1 MKKRKIDPKYITAL
15 HVRVENGELK
25 TSFVMENEAKDRIRV
40 LEIKNSE
47 LSEKLRIAQDMNL
60 ELWKLY
66 QKSSKRLHVLESL
79 LEAMNDKLRKIHE

>member
-1 MKKRKIDPKYITAL
+1 
-15 HVRVENGELK
+15 
-25 TSFVMENEAKDRIRV
+25 MENDSKDKIRV

-66 QKSSKRLHVLESL
+66 QKSSKRLHALESL
-79 LEAMNDKLRKIHE
+79 LEERSCRTTSES

>member
-15 HVRVENGELK
+15 HMRVENGELK
-25 TSFVMENEAKDRIRV
+25 TRFDMENEAKDRFRV

-79 LEAMNDKLRKIHE
+79 LEGNE

>member
-1 MKKRKIDPKYITAL
+1 
-15 HVRVENGELK
+15 
-25 TSFVMENEAKDRIRV
+25 MENYSKDKIRV

-66 QKSSKRLHVLESL
+66 QKSSKRLHALESL
-79 LEAMNDKLRKIHE
+79 LEERS

>member
-1 MKKRKIDPKYITAL
+1 
-15 HVRVENGELK
+15 
-25 TSFVMENEAKDRIRV
+25 MENEAKDRIRV

-79 LEAMNDKLRKIHE
+79 LEDNEWRTTRES

>member
-1 MKKRKIDPKYITAL
+1 
-15 HVRVENGELK
+15 
-25 TSFVMENEAKDRIRV
+25 MENDKKSKIHE
-40 LEIKNSE
+40 LETENAE

-79 LEAMNDKLRKIHE
+79 LEGNE